1 MLEKIIVSEDEIRN
15 FLVNEKGFSRTS
27 VRLDT
32 FTVGIKAILEK
43 GRVFNV
49 VEYTAKVLNIL
60 PSVVRFHYYRERK
73 TNKKLQNY
81 VSGKN
86 LLYALA
92 DEFKEKSNL

>member
-1 MLEKIIVSEDEIRN
+1 MLEKIIVNEEEIRN
-15 FLVNEKGFSRTS
+15 FLVNKKGFSRTS

-49 VEYTAKVLNIL
+49 VEYTAKILNIL
-60 PSVVRFHYYRERK
+60 PSVVRYHYYRERK
-73 TNKKLQNY
+73 TNKNLKEY

-86 LLYALA
+86 LLYTLA
-92 DEFKEKSNL
+92 DEFKEESNL